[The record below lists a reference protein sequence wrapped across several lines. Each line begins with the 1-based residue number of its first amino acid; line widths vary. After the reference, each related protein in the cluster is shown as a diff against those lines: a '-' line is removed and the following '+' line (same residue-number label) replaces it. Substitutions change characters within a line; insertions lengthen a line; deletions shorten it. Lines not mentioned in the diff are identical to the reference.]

1 MFSSIFMHCSLRKVF
16 LSLLAILWSSEFG
29 WMYLSLSPLLF
40 TSLLASTICKAS
52 SDNYFAFLLFFFF
65 GFFLFTASVPYYGPL
80 SIVLQAHCLLVLI
93 PWKYS
98 SPPLH
103 IHRGF
108 DLSCGLVVFPTFFSL
123 SLNFAVRS
131 WWSEPVSSRSCLCW
145 LYTASPPSATKN
157 VINLISVLTIW
168 WCLCVKLSLMLLTK
182 GVFYGQCFLLA
193 EFS

>member
-131 WWSEPVSSRSCLCW
+131 WWSELQSASGFVFADYIQLLHLW
-145 LYTASPPSATKN
+145 LQR
-157 VINLISVLTIW
+157 I
-168 WCLCVKLSLMLLTK
+168 
-182 GVFYGQCFLLA
+182 
-193 EFS
+193 